1 MSLAAQKAQN
11 TLRTFVLL
19 GGLTALLLVI
29 GQLVGGRSGLI
40 FFAAISVVLNLAMYW
55 FSGPMALRMNKA
67 VELDESEAP

>member
-19 GGLTALLLVI
+19 AALTALLLVI

-40 FFAAISVVLNLAMYW
+40 LFAGISIVINVV
-55 FSGPMALRMNKA
+55 
-67 VELDESEAP
+67 